1 MTIREYLAAYEAAH
15 RNPLNKL
22 THVLGIPIIVASL
35 PLLFLKPWLG
45 LALFVGGWILQ
56 FVGHA
61 IEGNGPKFFQG
72 PVYLLVGVLWVPYA
86 LLKALGLFKDAAEE
100 AP

>member
-1 MTIREYLAAYEAAH
+1 M
-15 RNPLNKL
+15 K
-22 THVLGIPIIVASL
+22 
-35 PLLFLKPWLG
+35 FFWLG

-56 FVGHA
+56 FIGHA
-61 IEGNGPKFFQG
+61 FEGNGPKFFQG

-86 LLKALGLFKDAAEE
+86 LLKALGFFKDAPKE